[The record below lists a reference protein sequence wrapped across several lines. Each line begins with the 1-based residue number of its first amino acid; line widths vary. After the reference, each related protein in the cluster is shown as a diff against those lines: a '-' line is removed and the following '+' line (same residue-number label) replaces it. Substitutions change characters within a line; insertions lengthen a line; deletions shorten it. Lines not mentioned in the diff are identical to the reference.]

1 MSGNTVFEDV
11 FKAMTGYGFKLL
23 DSDVSDLSDVEK
35 GNCIRIT
42 YPDAEG
48 KNKFAQFLLKDNH
61 RHRSSFERIFRI
73 IENLPLVAY
82 EADSEGNILYVNR
95 RAREL
100 FPEQA
105 GVEKL
110 NIKKMIR
117 ETQIADFQDHVKN
130 LKPGLASPRDYVLIS
145 TGRLEI
151 PVLAQSVLV
160 EVPGESPRIIGV
172 LIDISRERMAEEIFS
187 TTFKNSPMLMCITD
201 YNTGKFIEVNS
212 MYEQNTGFTRLELLN
227 STVFEKS
234 FFLDKDFHYKIRE
247 DLNSS
252 RRVENVRTTYLTASG
267 ETRHCLYFGEVID
280 FLGSRHILST
290 ILDIT
295 DSIATRNA
303 LEAERERYEILF
315 NSIHDVI
322 YRVSFSGRIEMISP
336 SALAVFNCQSLDE
349 IVGKYLADF
358 SFSNADMAN
367 IYNELLSKGHLNKY
381 PVILTDAHGKEIYG
395 EISGNFYISDNK
407 PAGIEGVFHNITEE
421 FNLKREQRQE
431 EMLRIR
437 SQESLN
443 FITSKAIRLFDLD
456 TISEIQSYIVE
467 SLAELIKTRVIISG
481 YLNQNVFTIV
491 KIYTNPDGDFDPNWI
506 PHINSRII
514 FSERT
519 VDILNEGNVSKVS
532 SNIFSDSKGIAY
544 PGYAAGLRRFEKV
557 FGAVFLFPL
566 DTTEVYSAEII
577 ESFINQGA
585 IALHRLMVMD
595 ELQEAKES
603 AENANKAKSAFLA
616 NISHEIR
623 TPLNGILG
631 MTELLNSSKLSLEQ
645 VEFINTIKTSSESLL
660 GIINDILD
668 FSKIEAGHFVF
679 VDNPFLIKN
688 EIVKVVE
695 MFKPLAESKGL
706 LLFFEISDIPNIP
719 VTGDALRV
727 RQVLTNII
735 GNAVK
740 FTPTGYVRITSETT
754 INSQYLDLFLIV
766 EDTGIGIPE
775 ERINKIFEGFIQGDN
790 SYSRKYGGTGLGLT
804 ISQALVAAM
813 NGKISISSRP
823 GFGTEVRFN
832 MQFKRTEQAFDVSLK
847 EITDGNLDLLRGLTV
862 LLVEDNPVNSRYVE
876 ILLKKRGINVIL
888 AFNGFEAIEEVRKNS
903 KISIVLMDIQMPEM
917 DGIEATSFI
926 KNMQLEACPRIIALT
941 AHAVSGD
948 REKFLSEG
956 LDDYISKPVKS
967 SELFEALARNLFREK
982 KAQT

>member
-1 MSGNTVFEDV
+1 MPENTVFEYV

-23 DSDVSDLSDVEK
+23 EPEVGGLADVDAE
-35 GNCIRIT
+35 NCVRIT
-42 YPDAEG
+42 Y
-48 KNKFAQFLLKDNH
+48 KNEKGESSFAQFLFQENN
-61 RHRSSFERIFRI
+61 RRRSSYERIFRI
-73 IENLPLVAY
+73 IDNLPLVAY

-100 FPEQA
+100 FPDQA
-105 GVEKL
+105 GVENL

-117 ETQIADFQDHVKN
+117 ETQIADFHDHVRN

-145 TGRLEI
+145 SGRFEI

-160 EVPGESPRIIGV
+160 EVPGETPRIIGV

-201 YNTGKFIEVNS
+201 YETGKFIEVNE
-212 MYEQNTGFTRLELLN
+212 MYEQNTGFSRLELLK

-234 FFLDKDFHYKIRE
+234 FFVDKDFHYKIRD
-247 DLNSS
+247 DLNTF
-252 RRVENVRTTYLTASG
+252 RRVENIHTTYLTASG

-290 ILDIT
+290 ILDIS
-295 DSIATRNA
+295 DSIATRNQ

-315 NSIHDVI
+315 NSIRDVI
-322 YRVSFSGRIEMISP
+322 YRVDFSGKIEMISP
-336 SALAVFNCQSLDE
+336 SALAVFKCKSLDE
-349 IVGKYLADF
+349 IVGKYLSDF
-358 SFSNADMAN
+358 SFSNDDMAN

-381 PVILTDAHGKEIYG
+381 PVILTDSDGQEVYG
-395 EISGNFYISDNK
+395 EISGNFYSYDNN
-407 PAGIEGVFHNITEE
+407 PTGIEGVFHNLTEE

-456 TISEIQSYIVE
+456 TISEIQSYIIE
-467 SLAELIKTRVIISG
+467 SLAELIKSRVIISG
-481 YLNQNVFTIV
+481 YINRNVFTVV
-491 KIYTNPDGDFDPNWI
+491 KIYINPEIDFDRSWI
-506 PHINSRII
+506 PDSDSKII
-514 FSERT
+514 FSQRT
-519 VDILNEGNVSKVS
+519 VDVLNEGNVSEIS
-532 SNIFSDSKGIAY
+532 ANMFSPSTGLDY
-544 PGYAAGLRRFEKV
+544 PGYGAGLRRFEKV
-557 FGAVFLFPL
+557 FGAVFLFPV

-603 AENANKAKSAFLA
+603 AENASKAKSAFLA

-631 MTELLNSSKLSLEQ
+631 MTDLLNSSKLTLEQ

-695 MFKPLAESKGL
+695 MFKPMAESKGL
-706 LLFFEISDIPNIP
+706 LLFFEIDDVQNIP

-740 FTPTGYVRITSETT
+740 FTPTGYVRITAETT
-754 INSQYLDLFLIV
+754 ITAQCLELFLIV

-813 NGKISISSRP
+813 SGKINISSRP

-832 MQFKRTEQAFDVSLK
+832 MQFKRTDQAFDTSLK

-888 AFNGFEAIEEVRKNS
+888 SFNGYEAIEEVRKNS
-903 KISIVLMDIQMPEM
+903 KISIILMDIQMPEM
-917 DGIEATSFI
+917 DGIEATNFI
-926 KNMQLEACPRIIALT
+926 KNMQLEAYPRIIALT
-941 AHAVSGD
+941 AHAVAGD

-967 SELFEALARNLFREK
+967 SELFEALARNIFRDK
-982 KAQT
+982 KV